1 MRAAAGTPP
10 AEDHNSGRHGGG
22 TDTEAGKQPAAKA
35 EGSHWSVQKEAA
47 SSDRPMR
54 FLITLVRI
62 FPFPLLACMV
72 IPVSFFYYLFVR
84 KARQEAVRY
93 QKQLIA
99 FCRANSRANGRGSPD
114 AAPAAATPAT
124 PATTAPGPGIAPEG
138 APAPRTPPG
147 ALPLR
152 RPSAYRQIASF
163 SYDLMQ
169 KVYAWSGKAGLDE
182 VLFHDDDAAQLKSQ
196 LAGGRGAMLIT
207 SHLGNMEFLRCLATK
222 GETGVD
228 RRIPVT
234 VVMNLS
240 TTSHFN
246 QTLGSLNGRFTLDII
261 NADDIGMD
269 SLEKMQESL
278 EQGGLVVLAGDRTSA
293 SAPGRCISVSFLGRQ
308 APFPAGSFLLAGLLK
323 VPVYFVF
330 SLREPGSFFAP
341 KYNMFVS
348 KASVSF
354 DCPRQER
361 KERARELCSQFARLL
376 ERYCTA
382 YPFQW
387 YNFFDFWRFPERGAE
402 QGGLHEEHGHP

>member
-1 MRAAAGTPP
+1 
-10 AEDHNSGRHGGG
+10 
-22 TDTEAGKQPAAKA
+22 
-35 EGSHWSVQKEAA
+35 
-47 SSDRPMR
+47 
-54 FLITLVRI
+54 
-62 FPFPLLACMV
+62 
-72 IPVSFFYYLFVR
+72 
-84 KARQEAVRY
+84 
-93 QKQLIA
+93 
-99 FCRANSRANGRGSPD
+99 
-114 AAPAAATPAT
+114 
-124 PATTAPGPGIAPEG
+124 
-138 APAPRTPPG
+138 
-147 ALPLR
+147 
-152 RPSAYRQIASF
+152 
-163 SYDLMQ
+163 MQ

-246 QTLGSLNGRFTLDII
+246 QTLGSLNGRCTLDII

-293 SAPGRCISVSFLGRQ
+293 SAPDRCISVSFLGRQ

-341 KYNMFVS
+341 KYNMFVN

>member
-1 MRAAAGTPP
+1 MSAPRRQDTSGKTDAG
-10 AEDHNSGRHGGG
+10 
-22 TDTEAGKQPAAKA
+22 
-35 EGSHWSVQKEAA
+35 HWSVQKEAA
-47 SSDRPMR
+47 SSDRPMQ
-54 FLITLVRI
+54 FLIALVHCL
-62 FPFPLLACMV
+62 PFPLLACMV

-99 FCRANSRANGRGSPD
+99 FCRANESADSPARGQAGPADGGPD
-114 AAPAAATPAT
+114 AQQAPTGQPE
-124 PATTAPGPGIAPEG
+124 PDAP
-138 APAPRTPPG
+138 

-182 VLFHDDDAAQLKSQ
+182 VIFHDDDAAALKEQ
-196 LAGGRGAMLIT
+196 LAAGRGAMLIT

-234 VVMNLS
+234 VVMNLH

-246 QTLGSLNGRFTLDII
+246 RTLGSLNGRFTLDII
-261 NADDIGMD
+261 DADDIGMN
-269 SLEKMQESL
+269 SLEKMQDSL
-278 EQGGLVVLAGDRTSA
+278 AQGGLVVLAGDRTSA
-293 SAPGRCISVSFLGRQ
+293 GAPARCLSVSFLGRQ
-308 APFPAGSFLLAGLLK
+308 APFPAGSFLLAGLLR

-330 SLREPGSFFAP
+330 SLREAGSFFAP
-341 KYNMFVS
+341 KYNMFVTKS
-348 KASVSF
+348 SVSF

-361 KERARELCSQFARLL
+361 RERARELCGQFAHLL

-387 YNFFDFWRFPERGAE
+387 YNFFDFWRFPEGGAGEKAPQE
-402 QGGLHEEHGHP
+402 QMQASPAALPPQTP

>member
-1 MRAAAGTPP
+1 MSGTRRQKADAG
-10 AEDHNSGRHGGG
+10 
-22 TDTEAGKQPAAKA
+22 
-35 EGSHWSVQKEAA
+35 HWSVQKEAA
-47 SSDRPMR
+47 SSDRPMQ
-54 FLITLVRI
+54 FLIALVHCL
-62 FPFPLLACMV
+62 PFPLLACMV

-99 FCRANSRANGRGSPD
+99 FCRANESADSPARGQAGPADGGPDAQPAPAGTAGRPVD
-114 AAPAAATPAT
+114 AAPV
-124 PATTAPGPGIAPEG
+124 
-138 APAPRTPPG
+138 
-147 ALPLR
+147 LPLR

-182 VLFHDDDAAQLKSQ
+182 VIFHDDDAAALKEQ
-196 LAGGRGAMLIT
+196 LAAGRGAMLIT

-234 VVMNLS
+234 VVMNLH

-246 QTLGSLNGRFTLDII
+246 RTLGSLNGRFTLDII
-261 NADDIGMD
+261 DADDIGMD
-269 SLEKMQESL
+269 SLEKMQDSL
-278 EQGGLVVLAGDRTSA
+278 AQGGLVVLAGDRTSA
-293 SAPGRCISVSFLGRQ
+293 SAPARCLSVSFLGRQ
-308 APFPAGSFLLAGLLK
+308 APFPAGSFLLAGLLR

-330 SLREPGSFFAP
+330 SLREAGSFFAP
-341 KYNMFVS
+341 KYNMFVTKS
-348 KASVSF
+348 GVSF

-361 KERARELCSQFARLL
+361 RERARELCDQFARLL

-387 YNFFDFWRFPERGAE
+387 YNFFDFWRFPEGGAGAKAPQE
-402 QGGLHEEHGHP
+402 QMQASTAALPPQTP